1 MNFTVGCKEKRGEE
15 WIYYLMDGTALSQE
29 EWSEVI
35 RQHIV
40 ENHHENVFK
49 KIKGTV
55 QLWNK
60 HDTVD
65 EVALQVYASRYCT
78 NVTDIIKPEPT
89 FSIVQDEMGC
99 SQLSFY

>member
-55 QLWNK
+55 LLVLHQSKMYLLTTLRISNG
-60 HDTVD
+60 TF
-65 EVALQVYASRYCT
+65 LQ
-78 NVTDIIKPEPT
+78 
-89 FSIVQDEMGC
+89 
-99 SQLSFY
+99 